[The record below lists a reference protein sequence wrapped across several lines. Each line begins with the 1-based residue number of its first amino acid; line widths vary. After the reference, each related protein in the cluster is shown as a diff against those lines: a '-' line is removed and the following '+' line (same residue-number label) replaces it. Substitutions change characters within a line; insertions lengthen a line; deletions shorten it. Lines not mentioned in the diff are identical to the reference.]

1 MAQWAEGLNRGEP
14 VVLEQNR
21 TKVRLILWGLAAP
34 AAILTLVAVLA
45 PEDVWGHVV
54 PGGAAL
60 VLWIV
65 FWIFR
70 SNVSGP
76 DHGRLV
82 VSPEGLELPRKGGKL
97 VPWTDI
103 DRVAMQYQVVCI
115 WLTPEGYQRFYAH
128 LPGWLRT
135 LNLMNLR
142 GLRLPRTFEVDS
154 DRVFALVASQ
164 HQRYATP

>member
-1 MAQWAEGLNRGEP
+1 MVHWAEGISRGEP
-14 VVLEQNR
+14 VVLEQNLA
-21 TKVRLILWGLAAP
+21 KVRLIRWGLAVP
-34 AAILTLVAVLA
+34 ATILTLVAVLA
-45 PEDVWGHVV
+45 PGDLWAHLV

-60 VLWIV
+60 VLWCV

-82 VSPEGLELPRKGGKL
+82 VSSEGLELPRKGGKL
-97 VPWTDI
+97 VPWGDI
-103 DRVAMQYQVVCI
+103 ARVGFERRVACI

-135 LNLMNLR
+135 LNLINMR
-142 GLRLPRTFEVDS
+142 GLRLPRTFEVSS
-154 DRVFALVASQ
+154 DRVVALIDSQ
-164 HQRYATP
+164 HQRYASR